1 MIRVAIGGG
10 QGSRYAYMGET
21 EVREYLDITVGY
33 FAEEDAAAAL
43 AGAEAEVVVMN
54 ASERDWEL

>member
-1 MIRVAIGGG
+1 MMTRVAIGGG

-33 FAEEDAAAAL
+33 YEVEEAAAAAL
-43 AGAEAEVVVMN
+43 AGAEAEVVLMN
-54 ASERDWEL
+54 ASGE